1 MCSHSDFPEPLNRLA
16 GDCTHNLRFVRI
28 FVQGIGPK
36 LCEYSRTIAVFQ
48 FGKFFAFPHCKETLA
63 MLPPSTRSINQ
74 SPART
79 LDIILRS
86 TLSLVECYGPSVHE
100 STTLNDLKFAFRSTI
115 AELQM
120 IDAVERERS
129 TKART

>member
-1 MCSHSDFPEPLNRLA
+1 
-16 GDCTHNLRFVRI
+16 
-28 FVQGIGPK
+28 
-36 LCEYSRTIAVFQ
+36 
-48 FGKFFAFPHCKETLA
+48 
-63 MLPPSTRSINQ
+63 MLPPSIDQ

-86 TLSLVECYGPSVHE
+86 TLSLVECYGPRVHE

-120 IDAVERERS
+120 IEAVESEHS
-129 TKART
+129 A

>member
-1 MCSHSDFPEPLNRLA
+1 MVGQLKRRVVVIFNA
-16 GDCTHNLRFVRI
+16 G
-28 FVQGIGPK
+28 
-36 LCEYSRTIAVFQ
+36 
-48 FGKFFAFPHCKETLA
+48 FFAFPLCKEKLA
-63 MLPPSTRSINQ
+63 MLSSPVRAVGQ

-86 TLSLVECYGPSVHE
+86 TLSLVECYGPRILE

-120 IDAVERERS
+120 IEAIEQERALHETERS
-129 TKART
+129 LDPTDYRPAASH